1 MIYWWILTSFICLLK
16 IAFFFFLWE
25 LPFHLAQFSLMFRVS
40 YGFVKA
46 PYLLLVLQIFSLSIF
61 FCSKVVCGIFKRHAF
76 NFYVVVCF
84 QAATFINNSSSLYL
98 YNTPH
103 VPGNILN
110 ALQILIFL
118 AHITTKW
125 VSIVIILSLSL

>member
-1 MIYWWILTSFICLLK
+1 MLIKNCI
-16 IAFFFFLWE
+16 FFFFWE
-25 LPFHLAQFSLMFRVS
+25 LHFHLAQFSPMFCVS

-46 PYLLLVLQIFSLSIF
+46 PYLLLVLQISSLSIF
-61 FCSKVVCGIFKRHAF
+61 ACSKVVCGIFNRHAF

-98 YNTPH
+98 YNTPQ

-118 AHITTKW
+118 AHITAK
-125 VSIVIILSLSL
+125 